1 MLVLIYTGMKDYYA
15 SIADTYKKLSETHK
29 SWDISVSESCQKISI
44 TADSVKG
51 IVSDEVSD
59 VTTCILTFKD
69 ILQSLN
75 MEDQFRDFAR
85 EVAEMRV
92 LVLQILYLFLTERFG
107 SPYNVNA
114 SL

>member
-44 TADSVKG
+44 TADS
-51 IVSDEVSD
+51 DEVRD
-59 VTTCILTFKD
+59 VTTCIFTFKD

-92 LVLQILYLFLTERFG
+92 LVLQILYSFLTERFG